1 MMWTRTTAVASAT
14 ALAAGLVVVA
24 AGEASAARTVTIK
37 VTEIQAG
44 FTATFEGR
52 APRVG
57 DSFVFTGTL
66 RQAGEKVGT
75 DRAKCTF
82 KSIEGTSKS
91 PRAGVTRCK
100 ATFKLPRGDIQAA
113 GRMGIDFTAA
123 EPEDFTL
130 RLTGGTRRYEGATG
144 TFKNHQVNDRKA
156 KLTLTVTTP

>member
-1 MMWTRTTAVASAT
+1 MWTRTTAVASAT
-14 ALAAGLVVVA
+14 VVAAGLVVAA
-24 AGEASAARTVTIK
+24 AGNASAARTVTIK
-37 VTEIQAG
+37 VTEIQTS
-44 FTATFEGR
+44 FSSTFDGR

-57 DSFVFTGTL
+57 DSFVFNGTL

-75 DRAKCTF
+75 DRATCTF
-82 KSIEGTSKS
+82 KRIEGTAKN

-100 ATFKLPRGDIQAA
+100 AVFKLSRGDIRAA
-113 GRMGIDFTAA
+113 GLMRIDFTSA

-144 TFKNHQVNDRKA
+144 TFKNHQVTERKA